1 MTLVTQDLEYSD
13 DGTTLDGV
21 VVLDA
26 ARSDR
31 RPGILLIHGGAGLD
45 DHARGQAHRYAE
57 LGYVVL
63 ACDMYGRGIAGNR
76 ERVMATL
83 IGLRDAPDRLAQR
96 AAAGLAALSARAE
109 VNGYLA
115 AVGFCFGGMAALRLA
130 RSGASLAAVVSMH
143 GSLATTNRAEP
154 GAVTAKVL
162 VCHGALDPHV
172 PMADVVAFTGEMTEA
187 GADWQVNVY
196 GGAMHGFTHAH
207 AVDGRRRVSPTTPKP
222 TAARSRPHRPS
233 WTTRSRRVEPTTCEL
248 TRHMVA
254 GVKPPAS
261 SRVAGMNPGSLPYRS
276 SLRASRAFPA
286 SSPGKGG
293 RSFP

>member
-1 MTLVTQDLEYSD
+1 MTLAAQNLEYTD

-21 VVLDA
+21 VVLDEG
-26 ARSDR
+26 RSDQ

-57 LGYVVL
+57 LGYVVF
-63 ACDMYGRGIAGNR
+63 ACDMYGRGIAGDR

-96 AAAGLAALSARAE
+96 AAAGLAALSARAD
-109 VNGYLA
+109 VNGRLA
-115 AVGFCFGGMAALRLA
+115 AVGFCFGGLAALTLA

-143 GSLATTNRAEP
+143 GSLATTKRAEP

-172 PMADVVAFTGEMTEA
+172 PMADVVAFTEEMTKA

-207 AVDGRRRVSPTTPKP
+207 AVDGATPGVAYHAETDRRSFAAAQAFLDEAL
-222 TAARSRPHRPS
+222 AARGV
-233 WTTRSRRVEPTTCEL
+233 TRV
-248 TRHMVA
+248 
-254 GVKPPAS
+254 
-261 SRVAGMNPGSLPYRS
+261 
-276 SLRASRAFPA
+276 
-286 SSPGKGG
+286 
-293 RSFP
+293 

>member
-1 MTLVTQDLEYSD
+1 MTLATQDLEYTD
-13 DGTTLDGV
+13 DGATLDGV
-21 VVLDA
+21 VVLDE

-31 RPGILLIHGGAGLD
+31 RPGVLLIHGGAGLD

-83 IGLRDAPDRLAQR
+83 TGLRDAPDRLAQR

-109 VNGYLA
+109 VNGRLA
-115 AVGFCFGGMAALRLA
+115 AVGFCFGGMAALTLA

-143 GSLATTNRAEP
+143 GGLATTNRAEP

-172 PMADVVAFTGEMTEA
+172 PMTDVVAFTEEMAKA
-187 GADWQVNVY
+187 GADW
-196 GGAMHGFTHAH
+196 
-207 AVDGRRRVSPTTPKP
+207 
-222 TAARSRPHRPS
+222 
-233 WTTRSRRVEPTTCEL
+233 
-248 TRHMVA
+248 
-254 GVKPPAS
+254 
-261 SRVAGMNPGSLPYRS
+261 
-276 SLRASRAFPA
+276 
-286 SSPGKGG
+286 
-293 RSFP
+293 